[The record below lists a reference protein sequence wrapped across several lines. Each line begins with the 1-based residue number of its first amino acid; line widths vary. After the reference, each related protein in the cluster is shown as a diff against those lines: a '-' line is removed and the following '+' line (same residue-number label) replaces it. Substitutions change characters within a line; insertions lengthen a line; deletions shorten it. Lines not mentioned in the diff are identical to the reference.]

1 MELCTGAA
9 TVERVAANRNH
20 ASRGDREAGLSQKD
34 FTRLSAFVHEHCGI
48 KLPPSKKTMLEARLR
63 RRLRAL
69 DFRSYDDYCEYLFG
83 PEGQKEE
90 IVRMIDLVTTNK
102 TDFFRE
108 PAHFEFLV
116 RSCLPEL
123 CDGGRGGGWR
133 GLSVWSAG
141 CSSGEEPYTLAMVLS
156 EFAESRPGFRFS
168 ILATDIS
175 TKVLEKAAV
184 GIYDE
189 ERVEPVPAA
198 MKRKYMLKSK
208 DRSKGLVRV
217 VPALRSLVDFRR
229 LNLMDDDF
237 GIREPMDVIF
247 CRNVIIYFDKATQEG
262 LVNRFARHLAPGGYL
277 FLGHSETLC
286 GMDAP
291 LVQMAPTVYRRP
303 DWAEPARG

>member
-9 TVERVAANRNH
+9 TLERGGNH
-20 ASRGDREAGLSQKD
+20 GHHAPRGDRDSGLSQRD
-34 FTRLSAFVHEHCGI
+34 FGRLSAFVHEHCGI

-69 DFRSYDDYCEYLFG
+69 DMKSYDEYCEYLFG
-83 PEGQKEE
+83 PGGRTDE

-116 RSCLPEL
+116 RNCLPEF
-123 CDGGRGGGWR
+123 CDPARGGGWR
-133 GLSVWSAG
+133 KLSVWSAG
-141 CSSGEEPYTLAMVLS
+141 CSTGEEPYTLAMVLS
-156 EFAESRPGFRFS
+156 DFADTRPGFRFS

-175 TKVLEKAAV
+175 TKVLEKAAL

-189 ERVEPVPAA
+189 ERADPVPSV
-198 MKRKYMLKSK
+198 MKRKYLLKSR

-217 VPALRSLVDFRR
+217 GPALRALVDFRR
-229 LNLMDDDF
+229 LNLMDEEF
-237 GIREPMDVIF
+237 GLREPLDVIF

-303 DWAEPARG
+303 DWEDPGRA